1 MSVIKTYF
9 YNKVLASEVFIINDK
24 MEGMYKSY
32 YNSNDELIM
41 KPKLFCNYVN
51 GIKHG
56 EEIEFYDNQS
66 PGDYQ
71 INRICYYV
79 NGKINGESKKY
90 NYDGTLENLEYYE
103 EDCRHGECKYYN
115 ENGLLDEVINYIN
128 DSMDGKYYK
137 YQDGIL
143 ESECEY

>member
-1 MSVIKTYF
+1 MSVKKIYYENF
-9 YNKVLASEVFIINDK
+9 VLASEVFILNDE
-24 MEGMYKSY
+24 MEGIYKSY
-32 YNSNDELIM
+32 YKTDSETDIR
-41 KPKLFCNYVN
+41 PKLFCNYVN

-56 EEIEFYDNQS
+56 EEIEYYDN
-66 PGDYQ
+66 GQ

-79 NGKINGESKKY
+79 NGKLNGESKKY

-128 DSMDGKYYK
+128 DCMDGN
-137 YQDGIL
+137 
-143 ESECEY
+143 EN